1 MFKKADYDSKENIKN
16 KYFSTSDYNK
26 FTNNILDAKITLKML
41 VNESGFNENIKILAT
56 KEVIKNSKR
65 GRIKS
70 RER

>member
-16 KYFSTSDYNK
+16 KSFSTSDYNK

-65 GRIKS
+65 GRINS

>member
-1 MFKKADYDSKENIKN
+1 
-16 KYFSTSDYNK
+16 
-26 FTNNILDAKITLKML
+26 ML
-41 VNESGFNENIKILAT
+41 VNESGFNENIKVLAT